1 MPYVT
6 PRYDFAQPHR
16 DGTALVFS
24 RDIDE
29 TIASIRHFSRRDA
42 ETYREWNRKAD
53 LISDWIFLPERFS
66 EPLPEPERDALLG
79 KSQIGRDFLEI
90 INRQPLDAVREL
102 FENEL
107 VQLLVLFKLSLF
119 GTVLYD
125 QVTSRSPMG
134 ALLRG
139 FDHAAGYQ
147 VCVGGSVSLARGL
160 AEAFVKAGGRLMT
173 GAHVERIIVEAGRAT
188 GVELADGRTLRA
200 RQFVASTIDVPQT
213 FRKMVGFEQLPADY
227 RKKVENFKHTD
238 WSLYGLHLCLK
249 ELPRHLGTEFD
260 PNVNRRAEDQS
271 RLRVARAAFRASCRG
286 CRKEDPVARLLRDRP
301 DHLFRPEPG
310 AARLSYRLCLAR
322 DAVRARRQSRQHRS
336 REGGVC

>member
-1 MPYVT
+1 MSTDYDGIIIGSGQHGLILGSYLSRCGLKIALLERRLIYGGGLGTQEVTIPGFYHQLHSVNHFNITETPWYRDLQLAENVPYVT

-66 EPLPEPERDALLG
+66 EPLPEAERDALLG

-147 VCVGGSVSLARGL
+147 VCIGGSVSL
-160 AEAFVKAGGRLMT
+160 GR
-173 GAHVERIIVEAGRAT
+173 
-188 GVELADGRTLRA
+188 
-200 RQFVASTIDVPQT
+200 
-213 FRKMVGFEQLPADY
+213 
-227 RKKVENFKHTD
+227 
-238 WSLYGLHLCLK
+238 W
-249 ELPRHLGTEFD
+249 
-260 PNVNRRAEDQS
+260 
-271 RLRVARAAFRASCRG
+271 
-286 CRKEDPVARLLRDRP
+286 
-301 DHLFRPEPG
+301 
-310 AARLSYRLCLAR
+310 
-322 DAVRARRQSRQHRS
+322 
-336 REGGVC
+336 